1 MSENRNSEV
10 FTVTPSGGW
19 WDCPA
24 REKVT
29 RQSVYHRV
37 DEISGELEV
46 RVCGDQHKG
55 PNLSFDHGY
64 VRGHDINATGQYIG
78 IPSIIRR

>member
-10 FTVTPSGGW
+10 LTVTPSGGW

-29 RQSVYHRV
+29 SQSVYHRV
-37 DEISGELEV
+37 DEISGE
-46 RVCGDQHKG
+46 
-55 PNLSFDHGY
+55 
-64 VRGHDINATGQYIG
+64 
-78 IPSIIRR
+78 